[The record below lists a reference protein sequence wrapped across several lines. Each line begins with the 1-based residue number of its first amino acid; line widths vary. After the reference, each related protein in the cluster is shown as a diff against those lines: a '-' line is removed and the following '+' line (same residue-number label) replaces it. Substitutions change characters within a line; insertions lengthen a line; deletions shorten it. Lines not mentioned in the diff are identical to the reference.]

1 MDFHFIPG
9 LESLRPP
16 NQTLAD
22 ACIGMVVS
30 HLDSFGLR
38 LMSLKDSQASS
49 SPRGPLIFYHFHFT
63 FLFHLDCASQ
73 ISPKVL
79 REERAQ

>member
-9 LESLRPP
+9 LESLRPS

-63 FLFHLDCASQ
+63 FLFHFG
-73 ISPKVL
+73 L
-79 REERAQ
+79 RQSDFAQST